1 MYHKPSF
8 EPTRSEMMGILKKHI
23 PFLNR
28 KEMVSLSE
36 ADGRIAAADIFALY
50 NLPNQDSSSC
60 DGIAV
65 SYSVFENG
73 MPDTSCWTEGN
84 EYVYSNTGVAIPEKY
99 DTVIPIEEVTVN
111 ENGSI
116 TIASVPEYKSS
127 EVTSAGSQIRRDEL
141 LVKKGETLH
150 PGTIGILGSAG
161 FTTIPVY
168 SKPKVMFI
176 PTGDELVPSGFPVP
190 KGKNV
195 ESNSLMV
202 SAFLRRFHAEPVSSP
217 IIPDDLTAL
226 RKILS
231 QAVAS
236 ADMVIIGA
244 GSSKGTKDYTM
255 DVLEELG
262 TVIVQELG
270 VAPGKHCS
278 LTMVGNV
285 PVLGIP
291 GPPGGAQLIS
301 QYYVKAAVELLV
313 SGSIKPI
320 PMVLAILDTDLSP
333 KWIDFMQPVSLYEKD
348 SVLYAHPLTLFG
360 HTRAENRDHSRCL
373 FYCKGKTEYKKG
385 TRISVEVCFCYCT

>member
-1 MYHKPSF
+1 MYHEPSF
-8 EPTRSEMMGILKKHI
+8 EPTRDEMMEILKKHI
-23 PFLNR
+23 PFLDR

-36 ADGRIAAADIFALY
+36 SDGRIAADDIFAPY
-50 NLPNQDSSSC
+50 SLPNQDASGC

-65 SYSVFENG
+65 SFSVFERG
-73 MPDTSCWTEGN
+73 MPDTSSWMEGK
-84 EYVYSNTGVAIPEKY
+84 EYVYSNTGVAIPEEY
-99 DTVIPIEEVTVN
+99 DTVIPIEGVTVS

-116 TIASVPEYKSS
+116 ILASVPECKGS
-127 EVTSAGSQIRRDEL
+127 EVTPAGSQIRRDEL
-141 LVKKGETLH
+141 LVKKGETIH
-150 PGTIGILGSAG
+150 PGIIGILGSAG
-161 FTTIPVY
+161 FTYIPVFA
-168 SKPKVMFI
+168 KPKVIFI

-202 SAFLRRFHAEPVSSP
+202 SAFLRRFGAEAVSSP

-226 RKILS
+226 RKALS

-262 TVIVQELG
+262 EVIVQELG

-301 QYYVKAAVELLV
+301 QYYVKAAVELLTAGSVRPVPTV
-313 SGSIKPI
+313 S
-320 PMVLAILDTDLSP
+320 AILEADLSP
-333 KWIDFMQPVSLYEKD
+333 KWIDFMQPVRLYEKGG
-348 SVLYAHPLTLFG
+348 VLYAQPLRPFG
-360 HTRAENRDHSRCL
+360 YTRAEGRDNSRCI
-373 FYCKGKTEYKKG
+373 FYCKGKTGYEKG
-385 TRISVEVCFCYCT
+385 TRIDVEMCF

>member
-1 MYHKPSF
+1 MYHEPSF
-8 EPTRSEMMGILKKHI
+8 EPTREEMMGILKSHI

-28 KEMVSLSE
+28 KEMVSLCE
-36 ADGRIAAADIFALY
+36 ADGRIAAADIFAPY
-50 NLPNQDSSSC
+50 NLPNQDASSC

-65 SYSVFENG
+65 SFSLFEKG
-73 MPDTSCWTEGN
+73 MPDTSGWLEGK
-84 EYVYSNTGVAIPEKY
+84 EYVYSNTGVAVPEEY

-111 ENGSI
+111 DNGSI
-116 TIASVPEYKSS
+116 TLASAPEAKGS
-127 EVTSAGSQIRRDEL
+127 EVTPAGIQIRRDEL
-141 LVKKGETLH
+141 LVKKGETIH
-150 PGTIGILGSAG
+150 PGIIGILGSAG
-161 FTTIPVY
+161 FTCIPVFAR
-168 SKPKVMFI
+168 PKVIFI

-202 SAFLRRFHAEPVSSP
+202 AAFLQRFGADAVSSP

-226 RKILS
+226 RKMIS
-231 QAVAS
+231 QAAAS

-262 TVIVQELG
+262 KVIVQELG

-278 LTMVGNV
+278 LTMVGKV

-291 GPPGGAQLIS
+291 GPPGGAQLIT
-301 QYYVKAAVELLV
+301 QYYVKAAVELLTA
-313 SGSIKPI
+313 GYIKPI
-320 PMVLAILDTDLSP
+320 QTVSAILDSDLSP

-348 SVLYAHPLTLFG
+348 EVLYAQPLRPFG
-360 HTRAENRDHSRCL
+360 HTRAEGRDNSRCL
-373 FYCKGKTEYKKG
+373 FYCKRKTAYEKG
-385 TRISVEVCFCYCT
+385 TKIAVELCF

>member
-1 MYHKPSF
+1 MYHEPSF
-8 EPTRSEMMGILKKHI
+8 EPNREEMMGLLKKHI

-28 KEMVSLSE
+28 NEMVSLSE
-36 ADGRIAAADIFALY
+36 ADGRIAATDIFAPY
-50 NLPNQDSSSC
+50 SLPNQDASSC

-65 SYSVFENG
+65 PFSLFEKG
-73 MPDTSCWTEGN
+73 MPDTSSWIEGK
-84 EYVYSNTGVAIPEKY
+84 EYVYSNTGVAIPEEY

-116 TIASVPEYKSS
+116 TIASAPERKGS
-127 EVTSAGSQIRRDEL
+127 EVTPAGSHIRQDEL
-141 LVKKGETLH
+141 LVKKGETIH
-150 PGTIGILGSAG
+150 PGIIGILGSAG
-161 FTTIPVY
+161 FTCIPVFA
-168 SKPKVMFI
+168 KPKVIFI

-202 SAFLRRFHAEPVSSP
+202 TAFLRRFGAEAVSSP

-226 RKILS
+226 RKALF

-301 QYYVKAAVELLV
+301 QYYIKAAVELLTA
-313 SGSIKPI
+313 GSIKAI
-320 PMVLAILDTDLSP
+320 PTVSAILDSDLSL

-348 SVLYAHPLTLFG
+348 GVLYAHPLRPFG
-360 HTRAENRDHSRCL
+360 HTRAEGRDNSRCL
-373 FYCKGKTEYKKG
+373 FYCPKNTGYEKG
-385 TRISVEVCFCYCT
+385 TKINVEICF